1 MPPKNPVRAAR
12 QAGRQQVRAAKD
24 TRRENV
30 QATRTATK
38 VAKIQ
43 TRTASKV
50 GKISGTPAS
59 TAKSAAPV
67 NKTSTTSTAKTAPK
81 TAPKTGLTGKDLL
94 TYGVKPKAPAAKG
107 PSYAPFKT
115 PADQKKSQQMTADD
129 KRRKAE
135 AAKRQQEAAS
145 KKASAE
151 AAANKKKAAADAKK
165 KQEAATRKKQEAE
178 SKKQA
183 DAAAV
188 EAQRVKDMFLQEGET
203 RENTIPYP
211 FTKEAKDK
219 AALEEARA
227 KLKASGQKMTD
238 WIKDMGT
245 RRSYPDF
252 TRPEPA
258 EFGPKYKRGG
268 SIKKYQAG
276 GMTVKP
282 PRSVRGPKQ
291 SPSDMRQPFSPSQKP
306 VGPGNTARTPKPYRK
321 SKPSTPGSMMRPMKK
336 GGSMKGKNC

>member
-12 QAGRQQVRAAKD
+12 QAGRQAVRAAKD
-24 TRRENV
+24 TRRETV
-30 QATRTATK
+30 GAAKTASK

-59 TAKSAAPV
+59 TAKPVTKSAAPV
-67 NKTSTTSTAKTAPK
+67 SKTSTTSTAKTAPK
-81 TAPKTGLTGKDLL
+81 SGLSGKDLL
-94 TYGVKPKAPAAKG
+94 TYSVKPKATTAKG
-107 PSYAPFKT
+107 PSYAPFKS

-129 KRRKAE
+129 KRRAAE
-135 AAKRQQEAAS
+135 AAKKQQEAAS
-145 KKASAE
+145 KKASAD

-165 KQEAATRKKQEAE
+165 KQEAAARKKQEAE

-188 EAQRVKDMFLQEGET
+188 EAQRVKDMFLQPGET
-203 RENTIPYP
+203 RANTSP
-211 FTKEAKDK
+211 FASEAKIK
-219 AALEEARA
+219 EIEAKK
-227 KLKASGQKMTD
+227 KLKEEIEKYKNMFKPKGS
-238 WIKDMGT
+238 
-245 RRSYPDF
+245 PDF

>member
-12 QAGRQQVRAAKD
+12 QAGRQAVRAAKD

-50 GKISGTPAS
+50 GKISGAPA
-59 TAKSAAPV
+59 TKPV
-67 NKTSTTSTAKTAPK
+67 VKTTTTTSSSTNK

-94 TYGVKPKAPAAKG
+94 TYGVKPKATVAKG
-107 PSYAPFKT
+107 PSYAPFKSPT
-115 PADQKKSQQMTADD
+115 AQKQSQQMTADA
-129 KRRKAE
+129 KRRAAE
-135 AAKRQQEAAS
+135 AAKRQQEATS
-145 KKASAE
+145 KKASAD

-188 EAQRVKDMFLQEGET
+188 EAQRVKDMFLQPGET
-203 RENTIPYP
+203 QANTSP
-211 FTKEAKDK
+211 FASPAKIKEMEAKK
-219 AALEEARA
+219 I
-227 KLKASGQKMTD
+227 LKETVEKYQNMFKYKG
-238 WIKDMGT
+238 G
-245 RRSYPDF
+245 PDY
-252 TRPEPA
+252 TRPQPA
-258 EFGPKYKRGG
+258 DFGPKYKKGG
-268 SIKKYQAG
+268 STKKYQAG

-282 PRSVRGPKQ
+282 PISVRGPKQ

-321 SKPSTPGSMMRPMKK
+321 SKPSTPASMVRSMKK